1 MKKMN
6 MGTGSGGGVP
16 ERPPRKQ
23 EAPAAKAKK
32 PKK

>member
-1 MKKMN
+1 MKAFE

-16 ERPPRKQ
+16 ERPTKP
-23 EAPAAKAKK
+23 AKATTPMKKK